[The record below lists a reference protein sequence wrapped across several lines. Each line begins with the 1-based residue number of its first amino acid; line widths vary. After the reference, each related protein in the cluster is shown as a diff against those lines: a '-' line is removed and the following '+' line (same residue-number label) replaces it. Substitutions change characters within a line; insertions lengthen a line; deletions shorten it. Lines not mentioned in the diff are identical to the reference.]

1 VKVEVKNL
9 NSIRSLY
16 AAVRFEEER
25 QRSAIAEGTP
35 LIQETRHWDENKGV
49 TSSLRS
55 KEYAFDYRYF
65 PEPDI
70 PPLQPD
76 PAWVEEI
83 RASLPE
89 LPRARRERYST
100 ELGLKPE
107 VAGVLVA
114 DRASTDLFERTI
126 ALGADA
132 RAAANWITQDMAG
145 LLNKHGIDPAAS
157 PVTPEHLSV
166 LIRMLAD
173 TSISGAG
180 AKLALEEAVETGEGI
195 AEIVERR
202 GLRQVSD
209 VGALGAI
216 VDDVLAEHVDVAE
229 EFRAGKE
236 AVIGFLVGQVMKRS
250 GGSANPQLAQELLRE
265 RLSG

>member
-1 VKVEVKNL
+1 M
-9 NSIRSLY
+9 
-16 AAVRFEEER
+16 
-25 QRSAIAEGTP
+25 
-35 LIQETRHWDENKGV
+35 
-49 TSSLRS
+49 RS
-55 KEYAFDYRYF
+55 KEEAFDYRYF

-70 PPLQPD
+70 PPLEPD

-100 ELGLKPE
+100 EIGLKPE

-114 DRASTDLFERTI
+114 DRAWTALFERTI

-132 RAAANWITQDMAG
+132 KAAANWITQDLAG
-145 LLNKHGIDPAAS
+145 LLNKHAIDPAAS
-157 PVTPEHLSV
+157 PVTPEHLTE

-173 TSISGAG
+173 GSIGGAG
-180 AKLALEEAVETGEGI
+180 AKQALEEAVETGDGI
-195 AEIVERR
+195 EQIVELR

-209 VGALGAI
+209 AGELGPI
-216 VDDVLAEHVDVAE
+216 VDDVLAEHADVAE
-229 EFRAGKE
+229 QFRAGKE

-265 RLSG
+265 RLSE